1 MKLKTSKIGAALMAG
16 VMCVAVLSACSARE
30 EQPGSPETPAAGQ
43 EAQGQTFRP
52 SDLAVPRQER
62 YEFPF
67 MGLTAVLPESLMER
81 MDKKE
86 VAMLLYEAATEDF
99 SAIQYAFLSWSV
111 MTEEQRDAE
120 VEATGVGYDGW
131 EQSLERIGTLG
142 VYKADLADGLDEV
155 TGCGQHQELG
165 QSADG
170 AYRYYLSINTKAD
183 TELTDELGRIQTTFT
198 EMAAFQGASAFS
210 MPRED
215 FTGKSIGEFTT
226 QDVNGN
232 TYTQEIFQDYDLTLV
247 NIFTTWCPPC
257 VAEIPELEELRKQMA
272 DKGVNVVGVVLDALD
287 EKGGIVQES
296 LETARLLAERTG
308 AQYPFLLP
316 DATYMNGRLI
326 GIEAVPE
333 TFFVDKNGNIVGE
346 TYSGSGS
353 LEDWMAVVEQE
364 LANLKEGA

>member
-1 MKLKTSKIGAALMAG
+1 MKYKIPKIGAVLMAD
-16 VMCVAVLSACSARE
+16 VLCVTALSACSAK
-30 EQPGSPETPAAGQ
+30 EQPASTETPDTDQASQ
-43 EAQGQTFRP
+43 AQMFRP
-52 SDLAVPRQER
+52 SDLTVPRQER
-62 YEFPF
+62 YELPF

-81 MDKKE
+81 MDRKE
-86 VAMLLYEAATEDF
+86 VAMLPYEDVTTDG
-99 SAIQYAFLSWSV
+99 SAIQYAFLSWST

-120 VEATGVGYDGW
+120 VEPTQAAYSSW

-142 VYKADLADGLDEV
+142 VYQAELADQLDEV

-170 AYRYYLSINTKAD
+170 AYRYYLSTS
-183 TELTDELGRIQTTFT
+183 TEVPAELADELGQIQVSLT
-198 EMAAFQGASAFS
+198 EMAAFQGTSAFDV
-210 MPRED
+210 PRED
-215 FTGKSIGEFTT
+215 FTGKSVGEFTT

-232 TYTQEIFQDYDLTLV
+232 TYTQEMFQTYDLTLV
-247 NIFTTWCPPC
+247 NIFTTWCSPC

-272 DKGVNVVGVVLDALD
+272 DRGVNVVGVVLDVLN
-287 EKGGIVQES
+287 EKGEIQQES
-296 LETARLLAERTG
+296 LKKARLLAERTG
-308 AQYPFLLP
+308 VSYPFLLP

-333 TFFVDKNGNIVGE
+333 TFFVDKNGDIVGG

-353 LEDWMAVVEQE
+353 LEDWTAVVEWE